1 MILHGTMILHDPDTD
16 TPVVRVEYTRAA
28 DGALSLVS
36 YDDRPEAVAHSLANL
51 HIPRGIVGGPLG
63 STLAARLARL
73 VNEDY
78 NGTLNSERPTYD
90 EAFACF
96 D

>member
-1 MILHGTMILHDPDTD
+1 MGETMILHDPDTD
-16 TPVVRVEYTRAA
+16 SPVVRVEYTRNAA
-28 DGALSLVS
+28 DELSLVS
-36 YDDRPEAVAHSLANL
+36 YDDRHEAVAHSTANL
-51 HIPRGIVGGPLG
+51 HVPRGIVGGPLG

-78 NGTLNSERPTYD
+78 NGNSERPTYD
-90 EAFACF
+90 EDFACF